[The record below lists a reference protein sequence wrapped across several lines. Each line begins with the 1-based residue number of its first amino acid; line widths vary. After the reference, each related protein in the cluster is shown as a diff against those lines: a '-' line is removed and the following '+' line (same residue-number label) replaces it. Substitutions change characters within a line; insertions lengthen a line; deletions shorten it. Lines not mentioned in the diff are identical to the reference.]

1 MNCVEL
7 FPSLSHCI
15 ETTAREEF
23 RNSVNQY
30 TEGGCE
36 NKKLEKKIELLKA
49 FLESMDFKKLR
60 SQSEKH
66 LVEGKKV
73 KFIIRWK
80 EGKPS
85 YEMVVIKATD

>member
-1 MNCVEL
+1 MDGIEL

-23 RNSVNQY
+23 WNSVNHY
-30 TEGGCE
+30 MEGGQE
-36 NKKLEKKIELLKA
+36 DKKLEEKIELLKA

-66 LVEGKKV
+66 LVEGKQV

-80 EGKPS
+80 EDNLS
-85 YEMVVIKATD
+85 YEMVVTEV